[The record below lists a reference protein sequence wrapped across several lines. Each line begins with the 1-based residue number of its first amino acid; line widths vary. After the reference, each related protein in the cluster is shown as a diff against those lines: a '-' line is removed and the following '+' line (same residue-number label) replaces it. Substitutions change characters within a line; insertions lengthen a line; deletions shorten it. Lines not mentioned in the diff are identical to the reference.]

1 MSLNFQI
8 YEKIMQVLEI
18 VLNPGES
25 VMAEP
30 GAMVFMQDGI
40 RMQTK
45 AGGIRGGIRR
55 LLTGE
60 RFFLATFS
68 NPTDV
73 PLSVAFAAPYP
84 GTIMPFEL
92 NGESIICQRGA
103 FLCSEMGVE
112 VRVAFAKKISAGLFG
127 KEGFVL
133 QKISGTGT
141 VFIHAGGVVVER
153 VLDEGE
159 ALKVDPSC
167 IVAFSEGV
175 EYGISSAGGLKNVL
189 FGGEGLFLATL
200 KGPGT
205 VYLQSLPFNR
215 LVEEVLSKAQ
225 LPDKE

>member
-1 MSLNFQI
+1 MEYTIQG
-8 YEKIMQVLEI
+8 EIMQVLEI
-18 VLNPGES
+18 VLQPEEAIK
-25 VMAEP
+25 AEP

-45 AGGIRGGIRR
+45 GGDIAGGIRRF
-55 LLTGE
+55 LTGE
-60 RFFLATFS
+60 KFFLTTFS

-84 GTIMPFEL
+84 GTIIPFEL

-103 FLCSEMGVE
+103 FLCSEMGIE
-112 VRVAFAKKISAGLFG
+112 VKVAFTKKISAGLFG

-153 VLDEGE
+153 VLEEGE
-159 ALKVDPSC
+159 VLKVDPSC

-175 EYGISSAGGLKNVL
+175 EYGIAGAGGIRNVL

-215 LVEEVLSKAQ
+215 LVEEIMGKAQ
-225 LPDKE
+225 LLNKE